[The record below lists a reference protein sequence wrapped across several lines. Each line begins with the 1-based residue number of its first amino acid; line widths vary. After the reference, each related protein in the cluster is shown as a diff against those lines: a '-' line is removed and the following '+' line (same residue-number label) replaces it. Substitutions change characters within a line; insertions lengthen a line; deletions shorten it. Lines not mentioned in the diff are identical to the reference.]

1 MFKPTILFRC
11 SESIVLNK
19 CLKTF
24 LARAMSLSA
33 EVQCIM
39 TSSGKSNPIN
49 HNKTILDVLL

>member
-11 SESIVLNK
+11 SESNVLTK
-19 CLKTF
+19 CRKTF
-24 LARAMSLSA
+24 PARAMSLSA

>member
-11 SESIVLNK
+11 SESIVLTK
-19 CLKTF
+19 CSKTF

-39 TSSGKSNPIN
+39 TSSGKSNSIN